1 MVASITDRGSE
12 WRKWDLHI
20 HSCYS
25 VLNNNYTHNS
35 EGKIDDESVREF
47 IQTLKENEISAIGL
61 TNYFQ
66 FSDDDFNLKNKLED
80 AGIATFLNLEI
91 RLSNINKNDELFDY
105 HIIFDNKL
113 DNKIIKDLLANL
125 KANVGATKKI
135 LYSII

>member
-1 MVASITDRGSE
+1 MKMVASITNRGSE

-105 HIIFDNKL
+105 HIIF
-113 DNKIIKDLLANL
+113 
-125 KANVGATKKI
+125 G
-135 LYSII
+135 YCQ